1 MTKVLIGQQVKYI
14 LRTIQIKNKHL
25 DEILGQLI
33 KYILRSI
40 QIKTKHLHEIQ
51 YNIQHRLGK
60 PKICRR
66 KKTKA

>member
-33 KYILRSI
+33 KYTVTPVEKKEETHMLNND
-40 QIKTKHLHEIQ
+40 KT
-51 YNIQHRLGK
+51 
-60 PKICRR
+60 C
-66 KKTKA
+66 